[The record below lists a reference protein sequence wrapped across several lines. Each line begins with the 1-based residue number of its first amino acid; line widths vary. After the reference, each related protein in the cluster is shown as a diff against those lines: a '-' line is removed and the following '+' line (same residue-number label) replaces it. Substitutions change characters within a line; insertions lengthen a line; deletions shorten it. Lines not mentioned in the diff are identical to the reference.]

1 MTRISNGI
9 EENIA
14 QQHTVSFYL
23 SASNSAHANDR
34 LGGWMDAANSSP
46 HLRVKK
52 WSDRAISRKLR
63 VAPVCSDIAWR
74 RNWVKMAPRLV
85 LCVFF
90 VSVGSLAPVRPRG
103 RRRFVFSDSS
113 GCIAQYTLKAVDCL
127 RVNLSSCMSFDHLK
141 EAADFLIAT
150 RDSSCS
156 PVMSQDVNQCITKL
170 QQCQLLLQPLSDPE
184 DIDPCSTQTPVDACA
199 ISSKAVDCLRV
210 NLSSC
215 MSISQ
220 VKDLVNTL
228 TATRDQSCSPGN
240 VCQQKLSLCAC
251 DLKKVQPDGGEV
263 NSESVALVCSAF
275 SDFQACIADC
285 ADDPNS
291 RSIL

>member
-90 VSVGSLAPVRPRG
+90 VSVGSL
-103 RRRFVFSDSS
+103 
-113 GCIAQYTLKAVDCL
+113 
-127 RVNLSSCMSFDHLK
+127 
-141 EAADFLIAT
+141 
-150 RDSSCS
+150 
-156 PVMSQDVNQCITKL
+156 VMSQDVNQCITKL

-240 VCQQKLSLCAC
+240 VCQQKVSMCAC
-251 DLKKVQPDGGEV
+251 HLRKINPDVKDINAETLSVMCAAV
-263 NSESVALVCSAF
+263 N
-275 SDFQACIADC
+275 DFQACIADC
-285 ADDPNS
+285 ANNPQVQQGYAVQMQTFGS
-291 RSIL
+291 MCPKGATVRLGVSSMLTTLMAMAVLLWLKV

>member
-1 MTRISNGI
+1 MLLQPPSDQGD
-9 EENIA
+9 
-14 QQHTVSFYL
+14 V
-23 SASNSAHANDR
+23 
-34 LGGWMDAANSSP
+34 DA
-46 HLRVKK
+46 
-52 WSDRAISRKLR
+52 
-63 VAPVCSDIAWR
+63 
-74 RNWVKMAPRLV
+74 
-85 LCVFF
+85 
-90 VSVGSLAPVRPRG
+90 
-103 RRRFVFSDSS
+103 
-113 GCIAQYTLKAVDCL
+113 
-127 RVNLSSCMSFDHLK
+127 LSSQ
-141 EAADFLIAT
+141 T
-150 RDSSCS
+150 
-156 PVMSQDVNQCITKL
+156 PVDALRCITKL

-263 NSESVALVCSAF
+263 NSESVALVWRGTT
-275 SDFQACIADC
+275 
-285 ADDPNS
+285 S
-291 RSIL
+291 RSILHVDDADGDGCAAVVEGGQMLSKLSCGVGIRKLQISDVHRMEPRFGNDGPIKVHVSHVTPRDQDRGAKVNRRLADSTPTHSLVTAFNGLQFT